1 MYRYE
6 MFQMKAPSP
15 SHTRYGILC
24 KQWHN
29 ASRVPV
35 AAAAPF
41 SDSLDDIVTLTETCT
56 RLQFSPAHLIDVVSD
71 FISQSAL
78 ST

>member
-1 MYRYE
+1 MYRFE
-6 MFQMKAPSP
+6 MFQMKALSP

-24 KQWHN
+24 KQWQN
-29 ASRVPV
+29 AVWIP
-35 AAAAPF
+35 AAVAAPF
-41 SDSLDDIVTLTETCT
+41 SDNPDDVVSLAKTCT
-56 RLQFSPAHLIDVVSD
+56 RLQFSPSHLIDAVSD